1 MPWFNPALILAA
13 ILAFAISGSI
23 GYYSGNANGKKS
35 VQQAWDA
42 ERAEMAIAKA
52 EFEKQARE
60 KEAALQAA
68 ANRLRKAKDDE
79 IKSINARADAI
90 LDSLR
95 DRQARDAAN
104 KMPNNSAIGFGG
116 CTGKDLYRQDAEFLV
131 RLAREADEI
140 TAAYKQCIE
149 QYENI
154 RKENNEDSSQR
165 NKQK

>member
-1 MPWFNPALILAA
+1 MPWFNPTLILAA
-13 ILAFAISGSI
+13 ILAIAISGGL
-23 GYYSGNANGKKS
+23 GYYSGHANGKKS

-52 EFEKQARE
+52 ESEKQARE

-95 DRQARDAAN
+95 DRQARDATN
-104 KMPNNSAIGFGG
+104 EMPNDTGIGPGG
-116 CTGKDLYRQDAEFLV
+116 CTGKELYRQDSEFLV

-140 TAAYKQCIE
+140 TAAYKQCFE
-149 QYENI
+149 QYEKI
-154 RKENNEDSSQR
+154 RKENNEDSGQR
-165 NKQK
+165 DKQE